1 MIKTSWKFKILSFGI
16 GSWIW
21 WTRYVYGIN
30 TFMIWKITT
39 TFFPLL
45 FLSLNFSLFHD
56 KIVVR
61 VIRLRSAEQTANGKI
76 FFPKIPNYCPRH
88 PNICPKI
95 PNETLFYI
103 TSLFVHLPHG
113 FKDKKP
119 KVESPTYLLT
129 NQIIVHPPF
138 TIWHYRLWNFQ
149 GRDTKLERFLAINQ
163 L

>member
-1 MIKTSWKFKILSFGI
+1 MLKTSWKFKILSFGI

-76 FFPKIPNYCPRH
+76 FFQKSPIIVQDTQIFVQKFQTRPFFILHLFLYTFLMVL
-88 PNICPKI
+88 KTK
-95 PNETLFYI
+95 TLKLI
-103 TSLFVHLPHG
+103 LP
-113 FKDKKP
+113 
-119 KVESPTYLLT
+119 PTYLP
-129 NQIIVHPPF
+129 I
-138 TIWHYRLWNFQ
+138 
-149 GRDTKLERFLAINQ
+149 KL
-163 L
+163 